1 MYINN
6 DGTKSRINIIN
17 DRIVKDSRIVYPET
31 DYRVEYRGEL
41 KNDCIMNG
49 EGILVL
55 KDGSTITGDWIDG
68 VN

>member
-6 DGTKSRINIIN
+6 DGTKSRINVIN
-17 DRIVKDSRIVYPET
+17 DRIVKDSRIVFPET

-41 KNDCIMNG
+41 KNDRIMNG

>member
-6 DGTKSRINIIN
+6 DGTKSRINVIN
-17 DRIVKDSRIVYPET
+17 DRIVKDSRIVFPET

-41 KNDCIMNG
+41 KNDRIMNG

-55 KDGSTITGDWIDG
+55 RDGSPITGDWIDG